1 VGRPGRP
8 DYIRAHTEGFDALKA
23 IVRDY
28 TPAMAA
34 DICGV
39 KAEDIVT
46 AARWFGQAP
55 AALSLYC
62 QGLNQSSHGTDNNA
76 AIIHLHLATGKI
88 GKPGCGPFSLTGQ
101 PNAMGGREV
110 GGMAN
115 LLPAH
120 RDLANPEHRAE
131 VAAPVGRA
139 GRAGQA
145 GPHRVELFEAVAAAR
160 SRRCGSPAP
169 TRRSRC
175 PTSSACMRRWPP
187 APSSWCRR

>member
-1 VGRPGRP
+1 MLHVLLWEDLVDP
-8 DYIRAHTEGFDALKA
+8 DYIRTHTEGFDALKV

-101 PNAMGGREV
+101 PNAMGC
-110 GGMAN
+110 
-115 LLPAH
+115 LLYTSPSP
-120 RDLANPEHRAE
+120 RD
-131 VAAPVGRA
+131 
-139 GRAGQA
+139 
-145 GPHRVELFEAVAAAR
+145 
-160 SRRCGSPAP
+160 
-169 TRRSRC
+169 
-175 PTSSACMRRWPP
+175 
-187 APSSWCRR
+187 

>member
-1 VGRPGRP
+1 VRR
-8 DYIRAHTEGFDALKA
+8 DFIRAHTEGFDALKRSRA
-23 IVRDY
+23 RLH
-28 TPAMAA
+28 AGMAA

-55 AALSLYC
+55 AALSSIAR
-62 QGLNQSSHGTDNNA
+62 GSTSPATA
-76 AIIHLHLATGKI
+76 PTTMPRIIHLHLATGKI

-131 VAAPVGRA
+131 VARLWGVPRCRRKPGLTA
-139 GRAGQA
+139 
-145 GPHRVELFEAVAAAR
+145 VELFEAVHAAR

-175 PTSSACMRRWPP
+175 PT
-187 APSSWCRR
+187 